1 MVKLQAEEERARRV
15 DMEKSGEWQ
24 TDAQVL
30 TTATATAIIH
40 KSVKQSTT
48 THAVTVEHAITAQ

>member
-24 TDAQVL
+24 TDAQVHNSNNS
-30 TTATATAIIH
+30 ISI
-40 KSVKQSTT
+40 
-48 THAVTVEHAITAQ
+48 